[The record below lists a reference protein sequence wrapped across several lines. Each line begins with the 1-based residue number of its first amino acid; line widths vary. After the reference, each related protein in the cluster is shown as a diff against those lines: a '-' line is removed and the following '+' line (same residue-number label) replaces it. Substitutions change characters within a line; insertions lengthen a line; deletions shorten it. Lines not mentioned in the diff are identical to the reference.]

1 MTTQSIDTVSNADV
15 SGPATQKALGRVKLL
30 VGLYT
35 AISVLSL
42 IAVAL
47 LRGHSDN
54 VNYSSVWTHGII
66 VAASALLALSITV
79 RAARGARRAFLRLRI
94 ISAVLVVAI
103 VAIVAIPGSFPLW
116 MKAEQGVCGLLMVGV
131 ALIVNGR
138 DLRSLFSTK

>member
-1 MTTQSIDTVSNADV
+1 MTTPSTNTISNADV
-15 SGPATQKALGRVKLL
+15 SGPATQKALGRVKFL
-30 VGLYT
+30 VGLYN

-42 IAVAL
+42 IAIAL
-47 LRGHSDN
+47 LRKHNDN

-66 VAASALLALSITV
+66 VAASALLALSITI

-103 VAIVAIPGSFPLW
+103 VAIIVIPGSFPVW
-116 MKAEQGVCGLLMVGV
+116 MKAEQGVCGLLVIGV

-138 DLRSLFSTK
+138 DLRSRFSAK